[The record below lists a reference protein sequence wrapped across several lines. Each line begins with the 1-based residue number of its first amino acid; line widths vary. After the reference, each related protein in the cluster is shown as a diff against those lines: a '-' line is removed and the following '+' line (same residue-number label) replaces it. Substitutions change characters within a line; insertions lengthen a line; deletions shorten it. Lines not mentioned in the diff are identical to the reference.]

1 MLVDLRE
8 ESVNR
13 SWNPRT
19 GAQEVRSGDCTYAV
33 IDLAPYDDPRLGEL
47 GQFDALDALL
57 RDTWNHQ
64 RLCIEAWERRWKHG
78 G

>member
-1 MLVDLRE
+1 MLVDIKE
-8 ESVNR
+8 ETVNR
-13 SWNPRT
+13 THNGRGEP
-19 GAQEVRSGDCTYAV
+19 VIGDGGCTYAV
-33 IDLAPYDDPRLGEL
+33 IDLSPYDDPRLPEL
-47 GQFDALDALL
+47 GDFDQLDNLM